1 MNRETEIALKN
12 YDWLI
17 RRDGLDEIGLH
28 WESGTLILRNG
39 GASIESLFAKR
50 ARLPRPASSKMLE
63 GWDSDLRGAP

>member
-39 GASIESLFAKR
+39 GANIESLCEEGST
-50 ARLPRPASSKMLE
+50 PATS
-63 GWDSDLRGAP
+63 WF

>member
-39 GASIESLFAKR
+39 GASIESLCEEGST
-50 ARLPRPASSKMLE
+50 PATS
-63 GWDSDLRGAP
+63 